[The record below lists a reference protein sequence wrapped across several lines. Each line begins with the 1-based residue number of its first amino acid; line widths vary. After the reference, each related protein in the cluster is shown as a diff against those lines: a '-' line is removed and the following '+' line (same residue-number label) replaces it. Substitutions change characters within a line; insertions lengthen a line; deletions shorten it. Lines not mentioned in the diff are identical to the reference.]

1 MATLF
6 DQQKTTYSDTV
17 AQVRVIS
24 NVIQLID
31 PVDTPLIAA
40 LGGLD
45 SARSKFRIGQD
56 GFKIELLE
64 DEYHP
69 IETTVSNGTV
79 ALTTDTTSF
88 TVADGS
94 IFQDGHVILV
104 DSEYM
109 VIKSADA
116 TNNTVEV
123 YARNYGGTNATHE
136 ATSNISIVGMARL
149 EGDDADYV
157 GLLKLSNP
165 YNYSSIYQKALKVS
179 GTEEVIDQYGFD
191 NAFSYQA
198 QKAVPELL
206 RLLERNAFHGIRAA
220 GSATTPR
227 SAGGLLTFVT
237 DNSVNAGGAVAK
249 SHVDSLAEKVMIDG
263 GNPDLFVCHPSIGN
277 DLKALLDSSSF
288 VRVDQNPGGQFGM
301 TPITRI
307 QTQYGSM
314 RMVMSRWCPSGKAF
328 MLDSRKV
335 GLYQLRPFGW
345 KPLAVTGDSRKGEVV
360 GEFSLMVA
368 NDKAHGWVYGI
379 TT

>member
-6 DQQKTTYSDTV
+6 EQQKTTYSDTV

-24 NVIQLID
+24 NIIQLID

-45 SARSKFRIGQD
+45 AARSKFRVGMN
-56 GFKIELLE
+56 GKKVELLE

-69 IETTVSNGTV
+69 IETVVSAATI
-79 ALTTDTTSF
+79 TTNATNF
-88 TVADGS
+88 TVADAS
-94 IFQDGHVILV
+94 IFQDGHVIKVTDELMVVKAV
-104 DSEYM
+104 DTSG
-109 VIKSADA
+109 D
-116 TNNTVEV
+116 TVTV
-123 YARNYGGTNATHE
+123 YSRSYGGTNSTHLST
-136 ATSNISIVGMARL
+136 AAISIVGMARL

-165 YNYSSIYQKALKVS
+165 YNFTSIYHKALKVA
-179 GTEEVIDQYGFD
+179 GTEEAIDQYGFD

-206 RLLERNAFHGIRAA
+206 RLIERNLFWGVRAE
-220 GSATTPR
+220 GSATAPR
-227 SAGGLLTFVT
+227 SAGGLLTFIT
-237 DNSVNAGGAVAK
+237 NNSVNQTGAITKA
-249 SHVDSLAEKVMIDG
+249 SVDLLAENVMIDG
-263 GNPDLFVCHPSIGN
+263 GNPDLFVCHPSIAN
-277 DLKALLDSSSF
+277 DIKALLDSSSF

-301 TPITRI
+301 TPISRI

-314 RMVMSRWCPSGKAF
+314 RMVVSRWCPTSHAF

-335 GLYQLRPFGW
+335 GLYTLRPFGW

-360 GEFSLMVA
+360 GEFSALVA
-368 NDKAHGWVYGI
+368 NDKAHGYLYNI

>member
-1 MATLF
+1 MALF
-6 DQQKTTYSDTV
+6 DQAKTTYSDTA

-24 NVIQLID
+24 NIIQLID

-45 SARSKFRIGQD
+45 AARSKFRIGMN
-56 GFKIELLE
+56 GTKIELLE
-64 DEYHP
+64 DQYNP
-69 IETTVSNGTV
+69 VETTVSNGTV
-79 ALTTDTTSF
+79 ALTTNTLSF
-88 TVADGS
+88 TVADAS
-94 IFQDGHVILV
+94 VFQDGHVILI
-104 DSEYM
+104 DNELM
-109 VIKSADA
+109 VVSAAD
-116 TNNTVEV
+116 TTGDTITV
-123 YARNYGGTNATHE
+123 YSRSYGGTNATHD

-157 GLLKLSNP
+157 GLQALSNP
-165 YNYSSIYQKALKVS
+165 YNHSSIYQKALKVT

-206 RLLERNAFHGIRAA
+206 RLVERNMFWGVRAA

-227 SAGGLLTFVT
+227 SAGGLGTFIT
-237 DNSVNAGGAVAK
+237 DNSVNAGGAIAK
-249 SHVDSLAEKVMIDG
+249 SDFDNLAEAIMIDG
-263 GNPDLFVCHPSIGN
+263 GNPDLLVMHPSIAN
-277 DLKALLDSSSF
+277 DVKALLDTSSF

-307 QTQYGSM
+307 ETQYGSL
-314 RMVMSRWCPSGKAF
+314 RLVVSRWCPTAKAY

-368 NDKAHGWVYGI
+368 NDKAHGWIYGI

>member
-6 DQQKTTYSDTV
+6 DQQKTTYSDTA

-24 NVIQLID
+24 NIIQLID

-45 SARSKFRIGQD
+45 AARSKFRIGLN
-56 GFKIELLE
+56 GTKIELLE

-69 IETTVSNGTV
+69 IETTVNNGTV

-88 TVADGS
+88 TVTDAS

-104 DSEYM
+104 DNEYM
-109 VIKSADA
+109 VISSADT
-116 TNNTVEV
+116 TNNTVGV

-136 ATSNISIVGMARL
+136 ATSAISIVGMARL

-157 GLLKLSNP
+157 GLVALSNP
-165 YNYSSIYQKALKVS
+165 YNYSSIYHKALKVS
-179 GTEEVIDQYGFD
+179 GTEEAIDQYGFD

-206 RLLERNAFHGIRAA
+206 RLVERNLFHGIRAA
-220 GSATTPR
+220 GSASAPR
-227 SAGGLLTFVT
+227 SAGGLPTFIT
-237 DNSVNAGGAVAK
+237 NNSVNAGGAIAK
-249 SHVDSLAEKVMIDG
+249 SDVDTLAELIMVDG
-263 GNPDLFVCHPSIGN
+263 GNPDLFVCHPSIAN
-277 DLKALLDSSSF
+277 DIKALLDTSSF
-288 VRVDQNPGGQFGM
+288 VRVSQDEGGQFGM
-301 TPITRI
+301 TPVTRLE
-307 QTQYGSM
+307 TQYGSM
-314 RMVMSRWCPSGKAF
+314 RMVISRWCPTAKAF

-335 GLYQLRPFGW
+335 GLYTLRPFAW
-345 KPLAVTGDSRKGEVV
+345 KALAVTGDSRKGEVV
-360 GEFSLMVA
+360 AELSLMVA
-368 NDKAHGWVYGI
+368 NDKAHGWIYGI

>member
-1 MATLF
+1 MALF
-6 DQQKTTYSDTV
+6 DQQKTTYSDTA

-24 NVIQLID
+24 NIIQLID

-45 SARSKFRIGQD
+45 AARSKFRIGMN
-56 GFKIELLE
+56 GTKIELLE
-64 DEYHP
+64 DSYNP
-69 IETTVSNGTV
+69 VETTVNNGTV
-79 ALTTDTTSF
+79 ALTTNTTNF
-88 TVADGS
+88 TVADAS
-94 IFQDGHVILV
+94 IFQDGHVILI
-104 DSEYM
+104 DNELM
-109 VIKSADA
+109 VVSSADA
-116 TNNTVEV
+116 ANDTIAV
-123 YARNYGGTNATHE
+123 YSRSYGGTNATHD
-136 ATSNISIVGMARL
+136 ATSAISIVGMARL

-157 GLLKLSNP
+157 GLQALTNP

-179 GTEEVIDQYGFD
+179 GTEEVVDQYGFD

-206 RLLERNAFHGIRAA
+206 RLVERNIFWGVRAA
-220 GSATTPR
+220 GSASAPR
-227 SAGGLLTFVT
+227 SAGGLGTFIT
-237 DNSVNAGGAVAK
+237 DNSVNAGGAIAK
-249 SHVDSLAEKVMIDG
+249 TDFDNLAELVMIDG
-263 GNPDLFVCHPSIGN
+263 GNPDLLVMHPSIAN
-277 DLKALLDSSSF
+277 DVKALLDSSSF

-301 TPITRI
+301 SPITRVD
-307 QTQYGSM
+307 TQYGSL
-314 RMVMSRWCPSGKAF
+314 RMVISRWCPTAKAY

-335 GLYQLRPFGW
+335 GLYTLRPFGW

>member
-69 IETTVSNGTV
+69 IETVVSNGTV

-88 TVADGS
+88 TVADAS
-94 IFQDGHVILV
+94 IFQDGHVILI

-109 VIKSADA
+109 VIKTADA
-116 TNNTVEV
+116 TNNTVSV
-123 YARNYGGTNATHE
+123 YERSWGGTNATH
-136 ATSNISIVGMARL
+136 ATNANISIVGMSRL

-206 RLLERNAFHGIRAA
+206 RLLERNAFHGIRKA
-220 GSATTPR
+220 GSATAPR
-227 SAGGLLTFVT
+227 SSGGLLTFVT
-237 DNSVNAGGAVAK
+237 DNSVNAGGAIAK
-249 SHVDSLAEKVMIDG
+249 SHVDSLAEYVMIDG

-335 GLYQLRPFGW
+335 GFYQLRPFGW